1 MRNTKYIYVLLIFLF
16 LLVGCNPT
24 NSSPVISTEEKELE
38 LYVGERY
45 TPIIKVENATNYEL
59 IFTTDS
65 NLISIENNEI
75 TCLEIGTCEVLV
87 TLKNFNNVSPIKIN
101 ITIKEKKPT
110 KFTCDNELRIIID
123 QTYQLTPYIEP
134 IDTKFDVEYSSNDS
148 SVVEVD
154 ENGLL
159 KGISEGQTYVNLNIK
174 DYPHIKIRVLVIVNK
189 PQPNEISTVDSLS
202 LTYNQTY
209 NLTWNVFPI
218 EADQS
223 VTFSSSDNSI
233 VSIDVNGVL
242 TAHKYGNCIIK
253 VTSKINNNVFKE
265 INVFV
270 DGDKATE
277 IIVEDNINLQ
287 LGAEYELNYK
297 ILPSTAYQKLEINVD
312 DESALEISDNLIVPK
327 KCGTYK
333 LILTTIDKTNISK
346 EIIVNIQGDEKPI
359 FVLNDKFDEQSSLS
373 WNENFNPRNNIRA
386 FDNIDGEITE
396 NITIKGEVNNRK
408 YGEYILEYYIED
420 SDGNS
425 QTLIRKINVSWG
437 YNLTVIGHAG
447 SYYGVPNSEEA
458 ILYAAKVLQYPAI
471 EIDLKQTKDGV
482 FVLSHDPNWGDAIL
496 EETNYEDL
504 KDIEYTVTKNQ
515 GLAGA
520 SLSEKERTFTAKIC
534 TFERYLEICKEY
546 NITAVIELKTSSGI
560 SNWTEANAPHTSK
573 MPEIMEL
580 IKKYEML
587 EQVIFLSSQELCLN
601 WVKTNGYEYIPCQ
614 YLTLSSC
621 ENEKTYN
628 IVKKYNLDI
637 SFNVRDGIKIS
648 DEWLEKYRALGCKL
662 AVFTFEEYASYAD
675 IQLWIDRGVDFVTT
689 DWHLLENLI
698 LDKQ

>member
-1 MRNTKYIYVLLIFLF
+1 MNNTKYLYIIIMLLF
-16 LLVGCNPT
+16 LLVGCNPI
-24 NSSPVISTEEKELE
+24 NSSPVIVIEEKDVE
-38 LYVGERY
+38 LYVGDIY
-45 TPIIKVENATNYEL
+45 TPTITVENIADYEL
-59 IFTTDS
+59 AFTTDS
-65 NLISIENNEI
+65 RIISIVNNEI
-75 TCLEIGTCEVLV
+75 TCLEVGTCEVIV
-87 TLKNFNNVSPIKIN
+87 TLKNVNNVSPVTIN
-101 ITIKEKKPT
+101 IKVKEKKPT
-110 KFTCDNELRIIID
+110 KFTCNNELRITIN

-134 IDTKFDVEYSSNDS
+134 LDSNFEIEYSSADES
-148 SVVEVD
+148 IVEVS
-154 ENGLL
+154 ETGLL
-159 KGISEGQTYVNLNIK
+159 KGVSEGRTYVNLSIK
-174 DYPHIKIRVLVIVNK
+174 KYPNFKTKVLVIVNK
-189 PQPNEISTVDSLS
+189 PQPNEITVVDNLS

-209 NLTWNVFPI
+209 NLIWNILPI
-218 EADQS
+218 EADQN
-223 VTFSSSDNSI
+223 VFFSSSDNSI
-233 VSIDVNGVL
+233 VSVDTNGVL
-242 TAHKYGNCIIK
+242 TAHKYGSCIIK
-253 VTSKINNNVFKE
+253 ITSQTNNNIFKE

-287 LGAEYELNYK
+287 LGSEYELIYN
-297 ILPSTAYQKLEINVD
+297 ILPTTAYQKVKVNVD
-312 DESALEISDNLIVPK
+312 DESTLEINDDIITPK
-327 KCGTYK
+327 KCGTYQ
-333 LILTTIDKTNISK
+333 LILTTIDGSNISK
-346 EIIVNIQGDEKPI
+346 EITVNVQGEESPI
-359 FVLNDKFDEQSSLS
+359 FVLDDKFIEQSSLS
-373 WNENFNPRNNIRA
+373 WNENFDPYDNIRA
-386 FDNIDGEITE
+386 FDDKDGEITDSIE
-396 NITIKGEVNNRK
+396 VKGEVNNRK

-437 YNLTVIGHAG
+437 YNVTVIGHAG

-482 FVLSHDPNWGDAIL
+482 FVLSHDPNWGTAIL
-496 EETNYEDL
+496 DETNYEDL

-515 GLAGA
+515 GLAGS

-580 IKKYEML
+580 IKKYDML

-601 WVKTNGYEYIPCQ
+601 WVKTNGYEYITCQ

-628 IVKKYNLDI
+628 IVKQYNLDI

-675 IQLWIDRGVDFVTT
+675 IQAWIDRGVDFVTT
-689 DWHLLENLI
+689 DWHLLENLV
-698 LDKQ
+698 LDK